1 LAGQFKLREAVF
13 KRLRSQPG
21 EKLKARELAEWI
33 IATFPE
39 AAAEKLKKSSFI
51 ESEVQLRN
59 QLVAEIGANRPLW
72 EEKFPSLRSTA
83 EKPRRFYWSNETD
96 EQVVEAVEA
105 EGEKV
110 EAATFS
116 LPPESALYDKVREYV
131 SAEYGVL
138 AMRID
143 EKTSSNKKGF
153 NANRWLFPDLC
164 GLQNLVS
171 GYQDE
176 ILALLKLAG
185 GRKGLLWSFEVK
197 VLLNTS
203 NVRESYFQAVS
214 NSSWANFGYL
224 VAAQIDEKVM
234 PELRVLHNLHGI
246 GVIQLDADDPV
257 ESQTLIPASPR
268 EMVDWGAM
276 NRLAEEN
283 ADFRKFSKQVK
294 NFYLTDESPS
304 SAWR

>member
-1 LAGQFKLREAVF
+1 MAGQFKLREAVF